1 MARGFAAFV
10 LGAMLLTNCA
20 SLSKQRLVSG
30 IAEVTTTPPS
40 PAYLE
45 LQRLARLDPL
55 LANFLRMHGAPDR
68 IIQDIGTTECKVVMY
83 YLKPNKAWLFTLQQ
97 GFHGGSNSLAGPST
111 IGKKTRELFD
121 AMDRLKR
128 ATANLSNEQQAA
140 ASAHTAR

>member
-1 MARGFAAFV
+1 M
-10 LGAMLLTNCA
+10 LGVTLLTSCA
-20 SLSKQRLVSG
+20 ALSKQRLVSG
-30 IAEVTTTPPS
+30 IAEVTIAPPS

-55 LANFLRMHGAPDR
+55 LANFLRTHGAPDR
-68 IIQDIGTTECKVVMY
+68 IIQDIGTIDCKVVMY

-97 GFHGGSNSLAGPST
+97 GFHGGSNSLSGPST

-128 ATANLSNEQQAA
+128 ATANLSSEQQAA
-140 ASAHTAR
+140 ASARTTR